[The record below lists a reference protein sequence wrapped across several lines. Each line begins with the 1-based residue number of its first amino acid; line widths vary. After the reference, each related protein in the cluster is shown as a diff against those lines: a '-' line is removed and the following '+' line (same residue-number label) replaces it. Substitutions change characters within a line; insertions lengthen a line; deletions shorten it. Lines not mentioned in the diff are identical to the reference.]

1 MGELFQD
8 HVTISPYLELSEKV
22 FRQSFEEDQDL
33 DFGTFFKAVTTMTP
47 PSGHDLVT

>member
-1 MGELFQD
+1 MGELFLD

-22 FRQSFEEDQDL
+22 FRQSFEDQDL

-47 PSGHDLVT
+47 PFWT